1 MTKTIYTLISY
12 VPGEDGWHD
21 RCGDYHRGKDSE
33 LKIQYFQDVE
43 SAGEAMGQSRFEEE
57 DTEFTI
63 LINGINEDNY
73 EDFLSKEEGEDLYYT
88 SDKIRDIS
96 YEKYEQLK
104 KVKAQ
109 KEAEAKLKKEQEEAL
124 KKQKEKEHI
133 EQAERAQL
141 AQLQAKYGKTI

>member
-33 LKIQYFQDVE
+33 LKIQYFQEVE

-73 EDFLSKEEGEDLYYT
+73 EDFLSKEE
-88 SDKIRDIS
+88 
-96 YEKYEQLK
+96 
-104 KVKAQ
+104 
-109 KEAEAKLKKEQEEAL
+109 AEAKLKKEQEEAL
-124 KKQKEKEHI
+124 KKQKEKERI

-141 AQLQAKYGKTI
+141 AQLQAKYGKPI